1 MTLVTAGRVGKP
13 HGLDGS
19 FYVEGPRHP
28 LPEGCTV
35 TIGGARHAVD
45 RRAGTDDRPL
55 IRLAGVADPRPLRG
69 ELLLVEDELG
79 EGEWLASDL
88 VGLPR
93 ARPGT
98 VAQVLDAPS
107 CSVLELDDG
116 TLVPFISDA
125 IRSRRPRCR
134 RDPRGPRL
142 PRMKIDVV
150 TLFPD
155 WFDWFSEQRHVR
167 NALALGHELASSTC
181 ARPRRSRRARWTTRP
196 TAAGPAW

>member
-1 MTLVTAGRVGKP
+1 MTAGRVGKP

-19 FYVEGPRHP
+19 FYVEGARHA

-35 TIGGARHAVD
+35 FVQSDAHTIE

-55 IRLAGVADPRPLRG
+55 IRLAGVSDSRPMGG

-88 VGLPR
+88 VGCRVPDL
-93 ARPGT
+93 GT
-98 VAQVLDAPS
+98 VTRVLDAPS

-125 IRSRRPRCR
+125 IERVDLDAREIRVKT
-134 RDPRGPRL
+134 D
-142 PRMKIDVV
+142 
-150 TLFPD
+150 F
-155 WFDWFSEQRHVR
+155 
-167 NALALGHELASSTC
+167 LG
-181 ARPRRSRRARWTTRP
+181 
-196 TAAGPAW
+196 